1 MCLVCPYQSLY
12 VCKPPASW
20 WYAPIVTSAGLRTTN
35 ALVTQ
40 DLTRSKGRV
49 SELQVA
55 NADLAKRL
63 AESQAV
69 ARQLQDSLH
78 LSRSQGDKQAE
89 VGLCGAVSALLSFI
103 PCCRY
108 LLVDTKQLTAEALFF
123 ITNTECIALCS
134 LPKFADLHYK
144 QRMHCADFRCVD
156 SESSGR
162 CCGCCLLRR
171 ASTLPC

>member
-49 SELQVA
+49 SELQVT

-69 ARQLQDSLH
+69 ASQLQDSLH
-78 LSRSQGDKQAE
+78 LSRSQGNKQAE
-89 VGLCGAVSALLSFI
+89 VGLSGAVSACS
-103 PCCRY
+103 
-108 LLVDTKQLTAEALFF
+108 ALFLVAA
-123 ITNTECIALCS
+123 TCWSTQNSQLQKPCSSLRTPNAL
-134 LPKFADLHYK
+134 
-144 QRMHCADFRCVD
+144 RCV
-156 SESSGR
+156 
-162 CCGCCLLRR
+162 
-171 ASTLPC
+171 PC